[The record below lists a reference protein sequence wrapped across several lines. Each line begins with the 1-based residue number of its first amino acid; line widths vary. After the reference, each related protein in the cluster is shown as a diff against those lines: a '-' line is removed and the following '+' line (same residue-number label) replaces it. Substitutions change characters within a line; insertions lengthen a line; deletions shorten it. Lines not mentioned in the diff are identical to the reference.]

1 MKVLE
6 KMHIGSNQIPTF
18 TRADTN
24 HQASFALECLKAE
37 EQQTAGKYRR
47 VEDKKMCLGSYLL
60 KYLVVAR
67 TCGVPWSDIQIVGG
81 EYKKPCY
88 RPTHSSSPG
97 VEFNISH
104 QAGLVG
110 AVAYP
115 GTSTKVGVDIVC
127 VNERND
133 LARIDEKGFDAWV
146 DMFEEMF
153 SDRELNDI
161 KYSINAI
168 QLEDGTEISA
178 DQLGDLAHSC
188 SRHEPMGVVLAS
200 GESKYFSSGVI
211 VEAKLRRFYA
221 FWCLKEAYIKMS
233 GEALLAEW
241 LRHLE
246 FRNVC
251 APKPNPGQGKTPG
264 NRFGEVVRGVE
275 VLFKGKVVNDVNIE
289 LQAFEEQ
296 YMIATAIS
304 PTTPDGPKMQ
314 GVFPDFEIVDL
325 ERDIY
330 PWAPT

>member
-1 MKVLE
+1 M
-6 KMHIGSNQIPTF
+6 S
-18 TRADTN
+18 
-24 HQASFALECLKAE
+24 
-37 EQQTAGKYRR
+37 
-47 VEDKKMCLGSYLL
+47 LGSHLL

-67 TCGVPWSDIQIVGG
+67 TCGVPWSDIQIAGG

-88 RPTHSSSPG
+88 RPKDSSSPG

-104 QAGLVG
+104 QAGLVTV
-110 AVAYP
+110 VAHP

-146 DMFEEMF
+146 DMYEEMF
-153 SDRELNDI
+153 SNRELNDI
-161 KYSINAI
+161 KYSVNAI

-188 SRHEPMGVVLAS
+188 SRHEPVLVALAS
-200 GESKYFSSGVI
+200 GERKEFSSSVI

-241 LRHLE
+241 LRDLE

-251 APKPNPGQGKTPG
+251 APKSDPNWETAPGSG
-264 NRFGEVVRGVE
+264 FGEAVRDVE
-275 VLFKGKVVNDVNIE
+275 VLFKGKAVNDVDME

-304 PTTPDGPKMQ
+304 PTTPDRSKNQ
-314 GVFPDFEIVDL
+314 VAFPDFKKIDL
-325 ERDIY
+325 ERDVY
-330 PWAPT
+330 PWATT